1 MGECFGGMAVMAGM
15 HKTQRR
21 RARLHSRHGEHNERV
36 PRRVTN
42 DLLLA
47 LLLAQVLGGLLG
59 WALPVSAAAPL
70 YGLHR
75 ALGVA
80 VILLLGWKQ
89 AIALGSL
96 RRRLRRQPWD
106 RSILWGSVA
115 ASALLLTLAIGLAWT
130 LNLISFD
137 LLWGYS
143 PMNVHVALG
152 IGLLPFVGWHM
163 LKRRRQNAVTAPAL
177 SRRAALR
184 VGGLGIATLVGW
196 QAIERLAPAV
206 RLTTGSKPAVSLSG
220 NAFPAEIWLFDSVPT
235 LDVTAYR
242 LRVRSRAFSMDEL
255 LAAHPPRQVQAVLD
269 CTSGWW
275 SEQVWTGVS
284 VVDVLR
290 SADVPADGG
299 DIAIVS
305 TTGHRIVLP
314 IADLADAVLA
324 THVGGE
330 ALSAAHGYPLR
341 LVVPGRR
348 GYHWVKWVAAIDI
361 V

>member
-1 MGECFGGMAVMAGM
+1 MPIMPIMANT
-15 HKTQRR
+15 HETQRGL
-21 RARLHSRHGEHNERV
+21 ARLHSHPTEHNV
-36 PRRVTN
+36 CMPRRLTN
-42 DLLLA
+42 DLLLG

-59 WALPVSAAAPL
+59 WALPVATAAPL
-70 YGLHR
+70 YTLHR

-89 AIALGSL
+89 AIALASLRKRL
-96 RRRLRRQPWD
+96 RRRPWD
-106 RSILWGSVA
+106 RSIVWGGVA
-115 ASALLLTLAIGLAWT
+115 AGALLLTLGIGLAWT

-163 LKRRRQNAVTAPAL
+163 LKRRRQNAVSAPVV
-177 SRRAALR
+177 SRRSALR
-184 VGGLGIATLVGW
+184 LGALGMATLVGW
-196 QAIERLAPAV
+196 QAVERLAPAV
-206 RLTTGSKPAVSLSG
+206 RRTTGSKPTLSLSG

-235 LDVTAYR
+235 LDAASYR
-242 LRVRSRAFSMDEL
+242 LIVHSHAFALDEL
-255 LAAHPPRQVQAVLD
+255 VAAHRQRGVQAVLD

-275 SEQVWTGVS
+275 SEQVWTGIS
-284 VVDVLR
+284 VLDVLR
-290 SADVPADGG
+290 SAGVALQGG
-299 DIAIVS
+299 EVAVVS

-314 IADLADAVLA
+314 LDDLEGAILA

-330 ALSAAHGYPLR
+330 VLSAAHGSPLR

-348 GYHWVKWVAAIDI
+348 GYHWVKWVAQID
-361 V
+361 VA

>member
-1 MGECFGGMAVMAGM
+1 
-15 HKTQRR
+15 
-21 RARLHSRHGEHNERV
+21 L
-36 PRRVTN
+36 PRRLTN

-59 WALPVSAAAPL
+59 WALPRASAAPL
-70 YGLHR
+70 YDLHR

-89 AIALGSL
+89 AISVASL

-115 ASALLLTLAIGLAWT
+115 AVALLATLGLGLAWT

-143 PMNVHVALG
+143 PMNIHVALG

-163 LKRRRQNAVTAPAL
+163 VRRRRQNAASAPVAT
-177 SRRAALR
+177 RRSLLR
-184 VGGLGIATLVGW
+184 VSALAFATLVGW

-206 RLTTGSKPAVSLSG
+206 RLVSGSKPTTSFSA
-220 NAFPAEIWLFDSVPT
+220 NDYPAEIWLLDSVPT
-235 LDVTAYR
+235 VDVAQWR
-242 LRVRSRAFSMDEL
+242 LSGLSSEISMADLSAF
-255 LAAHPPRQVQAVLD
+255 PRREVQAVLD

-275 SEQVWTGVS
+275 SEQIWSGVG
-284 VVDVLR
+284 LLELL
-290 SADVPADGG
+290 SAGG
-299 DIAIVS
+299 ASPEATTVTITSI
-305 TTGHRIVLP
+305 TGHQIVLP
-314 IADLADAVLA
+314 LVELQQAVLA

-330 ALSAAHGYPLR
+330 VLSPGHGYPIR
-341 LVVPGRR
+341 LVVPGHR
-348 GYHWVKWVAAIDI
+348 GYRWVKWVQHIA
-361 V
+361 VT